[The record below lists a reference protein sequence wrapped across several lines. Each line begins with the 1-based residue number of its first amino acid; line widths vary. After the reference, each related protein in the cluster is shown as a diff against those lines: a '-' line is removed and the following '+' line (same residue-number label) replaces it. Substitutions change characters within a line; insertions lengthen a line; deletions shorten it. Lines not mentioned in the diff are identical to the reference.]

1 MGLRVE
7 SKSRTKIPLIPE
19 QTAHAICYG
28 VVELGTQATNF
39 GPKKRVAIFWE
50 LPDERMDFEND
61 KGEMVNAPRV
71 ISNQYT
77 AVIHEKSNL
86 GKLLTS
92 WRGKPFSDEE
102 RDNFDLFSI
111 LGSNCLLSIVHNTKG
126 EETYANVGNV
136 VKLMKGMEVRE
147 AENPILK
154 FSFEDNGKVLPDGL
168 YDWVKDIIKK
178 SDEYRGV
185 AKPDEWQE
193 PDDISPNNS
202 EEEFEREPTPF

>member
-1 MGLRVE
+1 MGLKVK
-7 SKSRTKIPLIPE
+7 SKSGTKAPLIPE

-39 GPKKRVAIFWE
+39 GPKEKVVIFWE

-61 KGEMVNAPRV
+61 KGETVNAPRV

-86 GKLLTS
+86 GKLLVS
-92 WRGKPFSDEE
+92 WRGKPFTEEE

-111 LGSNCLLSIVHNTKG
+111 LGQNCLLSIIHNTKG
-126 EETYANVGNV
+126 EDTYANVDSV
-136 VKLMKGMEVRE
+136 VKLMKGMEVRK
-147 AENPILK
+147 AENPNMT
-154 FSFEDNGKVLPDGL
+154 FSFEDNGKAIPDGL
-168 YDWVKDIIKK
+168 YDWVKEIIKK

-185 AKPDEWQE
+185 PKADEWQE
-193 PDDISPNNS
+193 PDDTSPDLP
-202 EEEFEREPTPF
+202 EDFDVPF